1 MDRRAG
7 RTREEYPMKTIMLTL
22 AALALASGSAL
33 AASGKSNLHRG
44 SHGVSVYERVA
55 IARSAAH
62 VAMLKRQA
70 HADGRVTMAERARI
84 RSAELHHARLVARAR
99 HS

>member
-1 MDRRAG
+1 
-7 RTREEYPMKTIMLTL
+7 MKTIMLTL

-33 AASGKSNLHRG
+33 AAPGKSNLHRG
-44 SHGVSVYERVA
+44 GHGVSAYERVA

-62 VAMLKRQA
+62 LAMLKRQA
-70 HADGRVTMAERARI
+70 RADGKVTMMERARI
-84 RSAELHHARLVARAR
+84 RSAEFRHTRLVARAR